1 METRYDSKQ
10 WNCMGN
16 HRKQLGRNMNK
27 NIVIKNSG
35 NVKLE
40 LVNPDGSR
48 EYVGTYKNATAAAF
62 VKRQCYYCANDV
74 TSTKAVN
81 KIYFYYNTSASSAG
95 VSTSVVD
102 VTTGTVTSTWTATW
116 TNSTGSTQSVDAL
129 KLVYDSGLGL
139 LSTADI
145 YCTLTIGSPVTVL
158 NGQSLAATWVHT
170 YAEAD
175 SYVQETTSTKIQS
188 FFSSATT
195 TVAVRPQCALFT
207 GFGGATGSQYIEFAL
222 SSGGTESDTTVTWTA
237 TGTNSGTTGTLK
249 ELAVYNWSG
258 GTGGA
263 FKWYDKTGLATVWT
277 AGGTMPIS
285 FAMTFTAT
293 S

>member
-1 METRYDSKQ
+1 
-10 WNCMGN
+10 
-16 HRKQLGRNMNK
+16 
-27 NIVIKNSG
+27 
-35 NVKLE
+35 
-40 LVNPDGSR
+40 
-48 EYVGTYKNATAAAF
+48 
-62 VKRQCYYCANDV
+62 
-74 TSTKAVN
+74 
-81 KIYFYYNTSASSAG
+81 
-95 VSTSVVD
+95 
-102 VTTGTVTSTWTATW
+102 
-116 TNSTGSTQSVDAL
+116 
-129 KLVYDSGLGL
+129 